1 MRAHRHPR
9 GIGRD
14 PGGAPGGSRLG
25 AARTVLAG
33 LLVVGLAAVM
43 LAVVVAG
50 GRASSDG
57 KRGGGTSGPSGDASF
72 AELFANP
79 PTSVRPLTYW
89 WAPDLDVVTAEGV
102 EGDVEA
108 MAEAGIGGVLP
119 YRIEFALPV
128 DEHGLEPLRTALET
142 AKRNRMTAALSLV
155 TTQGIPSRIG
165 RLDAAEQELV
175 YGTAFLDAG
184 ETFSGALPSP
194 SVGDAD
200 PDRPRSLVAVV
211 AARCTSSCETAKPV
225 LLDQDSLVDLTDS
238 VQDDEVEWT
247 APRGGG
253 QWVLIS
259 FWRRPAWRRTQ
270 AGAGFD
276 HLSAAGARAITDY
289 LDEHTLTPEIKALLD
304 DAGGVLHE
312 ENFHHAGYHL
322 WTQDLLSEFRKRRG
336 YSLRKYLPV
345 SIIAGANRHAGD
357 QAGMRRHTDA
367 AADFD
372 FAGDAGKRIRND
384 YFQTLSELFEEE
396 WVMTLKRWANKRGLE
411 FRAEFAYGGT
421 FSNSTV
427 AQLDIPMTEAFQLA
441 DTLDGYR
448 AQAGAVHMGDRN
460 VFSIECCVTVTRLM
474 NDNYSTTWERMLSVF
489 HNSFAGGLNEII
501 LHGVTYPDAPG
512 ASWPGFNN
520 FTNWLGAGRP
530 GISEEFG
537 PRQPYWQHMPDVMD
551 FVGREQLVLRQGRPQ
566 VDVAMYRHSYWD
578 YGFPFGTPPAG
589 SASEWFGECDRPE
602 GCELLNDHTLERAGY
617 TYEFVGPALF
627 DLPGAGVR
635 HGRLMGTTVRKGDS
649 GPDSPAYKAL
659 VLDTEQRN
667 HVDGMPWRA
676 AQQILRYARQG
687 LPIVVV
693 GEAPRRTP
701 FFGDRARDREVQ
713 RTIARLLE
721 RPNVRRVAAK
731 AEVPE
736 ALADLGVTAAA
747 RPERPSNLL
756 SFRRA
761 NGEANYY
768 FLWNQN
774 RLAPAT
780 GEPEPEPEPF
790 DQEISFEGR
799 GQPFALDAWTGE
811 ITPIATY
818 ERDGDRITTRVSLAP
833 GETTIVAIGPAGWQR
848 DELGVEAPSLHATS
862 TTADAVVFGTEG
874 ELRAR
879 ATSPGTYTTRLSDG
893 RRVESTIGELP
904 SARTLSGWHLSVEDW
919 QPGDTATETVK
930 VPHELDLDSLRVW
943 PEIPELEDASGIG
956 RYTTQVELGDEWTD
970 SDRGARLELGPIFDS
985 ARLKVNGQD
994 TGYVDPDN
1002 PVIDISRHLESG
1014 TNEIEIE
1021 VATTLRNRL
1030 RTLLPAF
1037 KNVEPQPYGLTGPVR
1052 LVPYGEERI
1061 GAG

>member
-1 MRAHRHPR
+1 MREHRHPR
-9 GIGRD
+9 GVGPD
-14 PGGAPGGSRLG
+14 LGGAPGGSRLG
-25 AARTVLAG
+25 AARTVLVG
-33 LLVVGLAAVM
+33 LLVLGLAAVM
-43 LAVVVAG
+43 LAVAVAG
-50 GRASSDG
+50 GRASSEG
-57 KRGGGTSGPSGDASF
+57 KRGDAKKAGSDGASF
-72 AELFANP
+72 AQKFADP
-79 PTSVRPLTYW
+79 PTSARPLTYW
-89 WAPDLDVVTAEGV
+89 WVPDLDVVTAEGV

-119 YRIEFALPV
+119 YRIDFALPV
-128 DEHGLEPLRTALET
+128 DEHGREPLRTALET

-194 SVGDAD
+194 SVGDDD

-247 APRGGG
+247 APAGDG

-259 FWRRPAWRRTQ
+259 FWRRTAWRRTQ
-270 AGAGFD
+270 DGAGFD

-312 ENFHHAGYHL
+312 DSIHLQGYHL
-322 WTQDLLSEFRKRRG
+322 WTPDLLSEFRKRRG

-345 SIIAGANRHAGD
+345 SIIANANNFGAD
-357 QAGMRRHTDA
+357 PVGMRRHTDSP
-367 AADFD
+367 ADFD
-372 FAGDAGKRIRND
+372 FAGATGKRIRND
-384 YFQTLSELFEEE
+384 YFQTLSELWEEE
-396 WVMTLKRWANKRGLE
+396 YLMTLQRWANKRGLG
-411 FRAEFAYGGT
+411 FRSQVAYGQT
-421 FSNSTV
+421 FRSSTAAHV
-427 AQLDIPMTEAFQLA
+427 DVPMLEAFQLA

-448 AQAGAVHMGDRN
+448 AMAGAVHMGGRN
-460 VFSIECCVTVTRLM
+460 LWSIECCVTVTRIL
-474 NDNYSTTWERMLSVF
+474 NDNYSTTWGRMLSVI
-489 HNSFAGGLNEII
+489 HNSFAAGVNEVTI
-501 LHGVTYPDAPG
+501 HGVTYPDAPG
-512 ASWPGFNN
+512 ASWPGFNR

-537 PRQPYWQHMPDVMD
+537 PRMPYWEHMPELMD
-551 FVGREQLVLRQGRPQ
+551 FLGREQLVLRQGQPQ

-578 YGFPFGTPPAG
+578 YGFPLGSTPSFFGD
-589 SASEWFGECDRPE
+589 CDRPE
-602 GCELLNDHTLERAGY
+602 GCELLNDKTLERAGY

-627 DLPGAGVR
+627 DLPRAGVR
-635 HGRLMGTTVRKGDS
+635 HGRLIGTTVGKGRS
-649 GPDSPAYKAL
+649 SPHGPAYKAL

-667 HVDGMPWRA
+667 HVDGMPWKA
-676 AQQILRYARQG
+676 ARQLLRYARQG

-693 GEAPRRTP
+693 GQPPERTP
-701 FFGDRARDREVQ
+701 FFGDADQDSKVQ
-713 RTIARLLE
+713 TTIARLLE
-721 RPNVRRVAAK
+721 RPNARRVATK

-736 ALADLGVTAAA
+736 ALAELGLGPAA
-747 RPERPSNLL
+747 RPEQPSNLL

-761 NGEANYY
+761 DSEANYY
-768 FLWNQN
+768 YLWNQN

-780 GEPEPEPEPF
+780 GEPEPEPEAF

-818 ERDGDRITTRVSLAP
+818 KRDGDRITTRVSLEP
-833 GETTIVAIGPAGWQR
+833 GETTIIAIGPASWQR
-848 DELGVEAPSLHATS
+848 DELGVEAPSLHATA
-862 TTADAVVFGTEG
+862 TTADAVDFGAEG

-879 ATSPGTYTTRLSDG
+879 ATNPGTYTTSLSDG
-893 RRVESTIGELP
+893 RSVKSTIGELP
-904 SARTLSGWHLSVEDW
+904 TSRTLSNWHLSVEDW
-919 QPGDTATETVK
+919 QPGATATETVK
-930 VPHELDLDSLRVW
+930 VPHELDLDSLRAW
-943 PEIPELEDASGIG
+943 PEIPELEDVSGTG
-956 RYTTQVELGDEWTD
+956 RYTTQVELSSEWTGA
-970 SDRGARLELGPIFDS
+970 DRGARIELGPIFDS
-985 ARLKVNGQD
+985 ARLKVNGHSA
-994 TGYVDPDN
+994 GYIDPDN
-1002 PVIDISRHLESG
+1002 PVIDISRHLKNG

-1021 VATTLRNRL
+1021 IATTLRNRL

-1037 KNVEPQPYGLTGPVR
+1037 ENAEPQPYGLTGPVR
-1052 LVPYGEERI
+1052 LIPHAEVAI